1 MELLE
6 KLKVAPTAA
15 IVMLQARPLY
25 TSGLTARYYALLDLG
40 DVQQISAEIGQVY
53 RHFTDIVLYR
63 KRFIRFLLEQY
74 LDDALPVQVCILG
87 AGLDPLSLWL
97 MENHRDAVSGVFE
110 VDNAHLPFKASLYHR
125 LLPGQSFIHFIQADI
140 TDTLHLLDK
149 LRDAGYSPERPA
161 IIVFEGLIHY
171 IPDEQFLN
179 TMQAFRTPNKTNV
192 AMLDYLLPETQV
204 PEHTLPMY
212 AALKQ
217 KIETLIGGTFQS
229 YSRPRMFR
237 LISLLHGDVAGVDSL
252 QDVEFKLNG
261 RNELFYG
268 EGEGFMEM
276 TSFYL

>member
-25 TSGLTARYYALLDLG
+25 TSGLAARYYTMLDLDG
-40 DVQQISAEIGQVY
+40 VQEVSAEIGKVF

-63 KRFIRFLLEQY
+63 KKFIRYLLEQY
-74 LDDALPVQVCILG
+74 LDNDLPVQVCILG

-97 MENHRDAVSGVFE
+97 MENRRDAVSGIFE
-110 VDNAHLPFKASLYHR
+110 VDDAHIPLKSALYNKILPEPSI
-125 LLPGQSFIHFIQADI
+125 IHFIQADI

-149 LRDAGYSPERPA
+149 LRDAGYSPEKPA

-171 IPDEQFLN
+171 IRDEQFLN
-179 TMQAFRTPNKTNV
+179 TMHAFRTPNKTNV
-192 AMLDYLLPETQV
+192 AMLDYLLPEDYV

-212 AALKQ
+212 AAFKQ
-217 KIETLIGGTFQS
+217 KIETFIGGSFQT

-261 RNELFYG
+261 RNELFYE